1 VTSSTALGWEAS
13 RSVEK
18 MRVAWRRETK
28 QGGWPWGVWVTQPH
42 ASRRWCQLAAALL
55 LPWQLLPRTQGG
67 PSNGFAGAQRSL
79 KGRTQAIGEGRG

>member
-1 VTSSTALGWEAS
+1 MTSSTALGWEAS

-42 ASRRWCQLAAALL
+42 AGRRGVR
-55 LPWQLLPRTQGG
+55 WQLHSCCHGNSSPGRREARRTGLLVLGG
-67 PSNGFAGAQRSL
+67 A
-79 KGRTQAIGEGRG
+79 